1 MPTGLLAI
9 ILGAALAA
17 TLLSA
22 CGDSGSDEGAAQ
34 YRDRTDSPLLEFGV
48 EGSEAEFEQA
58 SAAVRGFFVG
68 RANGDF
74 ARACAP
80 LAKSILDRLKQLAT
94 NSTSLRDT
102 SCPSFLETFIALTPA
117 ERRESVV
124 VDAGSL
130 RHQGSQGYLFYAG
143 FDDVVYATPMNKE
156 DGEWKLATLSSKQ
169 LSESEAE

>member
-34 YRDRTDSPLLEFGV
+34 YSDRTDSPLLEFGV
-48 EGSEAEFEQA
+48 EGSEVELEQA
-58 SAAVRGFFVG
+58 TAAVQGFFVD

-74 ARACAP
+74 AGACAP
-80 LAKSILDRLKQLAT
+80 LAESILDRIERLAT
-94 NSTSLRDT
+94 NSTSLKDT
-102 SCPSFLETFIALTPA
+102 SCPSFLKAFIALTPA

-124 VDAGSL
+124 VDGGSL
-130 RHQGSQGYLFYAG
+130 RHQGSRGYLIYAG
-143 FDDVVYATPMNKE
+143 FDDIVYATPLAKE
-156 DGEWKLATLSSKQ
+156 DGKWKLTSLSSKP
-169 LSESEAE
+169 LNEGEAE